1 MACMTRITSLISGA
15 KVACSRRQSNK
26 MLRAH
31 VARETRCCV
40 LTSPEK
46 QITEAACECSASC
59 DTWQLF
65 RQLFSLCVSACVKE
79 EEEEEF
85 CLILISLTGC
95 EN

>member
-1 MACMTRITSLISGA
+1 MTRITSLISGA

-46 QITEAACECSASC
+46 RDVACSRRQRNKSQRRRVSVRPAVTLGSFFDSC
-59 DTWQLF
+59 FPSVLV
-65 RQLFSLCVSACVKE
+65 LALKKKKKKSSVS
-79 EEEEEF
+79 F
-85 CLILISLTGC
+85 
-95 EN
+95 